1 VARPT
6 YSPNVYQQMIGR
18 GLRGLRNNGTERCLI
33 LNVRDNVIN
42 HQQQLAFTDF
52 ERMWRET

>member
-52 ERMWRET
+52 EQMWRET